1 MNCYIQITAVFLI
14 VVLFIVGYGTFRCRQ
29 KDFVDPIT
37 KSLLGPPFDAYTD
50 GWAFLHF
57 ACYGILAY
65 FYPKTYQ
72 LLFIASVGVAWEIIE
87 IIFKDHPFY
96 FSDCKYQLT
105 TDNATGWWY
114 GRYEDIIMN
123 TLGMVVGYYYSP
135 YKK

>member
-1 MNCYIQITAVFLI
+1 MMKINPYVQLLFIFG
-14 VVLFIVGYGTFRCRQ
+14 VVVMFIVGYGTYRCTR

-37 KSLLGPPFDAYTD
+37 KSLLGPPLDAYTD

-57 ACYGILAY
+57 AFYGILTY
-65 FYPKTYQ
+65 FYPEQYI
-72 LLFIASVGVAWEIIE
+72 FIGLMGVLWEIIE

-105 TDNATGWWY
+105 TDKATGWWY

-123 TLGMVVGYYYSP
+123 TLGMAFGYYFRKS
-135 YKK
+135 K